1 MEPFKPRTKILLI
14 VGASKITFSG
24 NKRDAQIA
32 TLANGAE
39 VRANKLSTA
48 FRFKAGYRPIE
59 ISFDDIRAQNFK
71 LTLQSK

>member
-24 NKRDAQIA
+24 NKDAQIA

-48 FRFKAGYRPIE
+48 FRFKAEGYRPIE

>member
-39 VRANKLSTA
+39 VKQISYQQHSDSKPKDTDLS
-48 FRFKAGYRPIE
+48 K
-59 ISFDDIRAQNFK
+59 
-71 LTLQSK
+71 

>member
-24 NKRDAQIA
+24 NKVLKIA

-48 FRFKAGYRPIE
+48 FRFKA
-59 ISFDDIRAQNFK
+59 DTD
-71 LTLQSK
+71 LSK